1 MRIRL
6 TAVSP
11 EGPEGSELVLE
22 PNVNAVV
29 RTFQEA
35 LAIFDDTCGNL
46 IRIYHVL
53 G

>member
-11 EGPEGSELVLE
+11 EEPEGTELVLE
-22 PNVNAVV
+22 PNVNAAV

-35 LAIFDDTCGNL
+35 LAIFDDNCGNL
-46 IRIYHVL
+46 IQIHHVL